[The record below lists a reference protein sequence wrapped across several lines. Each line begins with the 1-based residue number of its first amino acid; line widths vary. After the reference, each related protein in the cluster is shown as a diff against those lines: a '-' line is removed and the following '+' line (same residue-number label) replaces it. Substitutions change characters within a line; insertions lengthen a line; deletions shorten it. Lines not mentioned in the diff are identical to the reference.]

1 MRRRARLACGPLLAV
16 AFAGCGPVD
25 PRPPHRTPAYL
36 KGRARIERLAPRLV
50 QEDGPYRAG
59 WARVRIRAPEGAP
72 VAGYRRGDRPHEGER
87 DPLYV
92 RAFAI
97 AVEGGLPVVF
107 LTADLIAAERGYTEV
122 VRDRLE
128 AELPRERLR
137 FSATHTHSGLG
148 GYVARFPFELTT
160 GPFQAETFDA
170 VVEAHVEAAHLALHH
185 MAPARVGHAEASAPG
200 VCKNRVESGARVDEV
215 LSVLHLE
222 HAEGGA
228 RAALLSHG
236 CHAVVW
242 RADHHQLSADFPGA
256 IAARLEGRALDVLG
270 FVAGGVGNAEPA
282 LPTVEAMA
290 EALIEPL
297 QSALAAARAGA
308 RPSGRFMTTQ
318 VELPTPRLQVQL
330 LSGLALWSPLSEA
343 VLAPRFSLELTV
355 IDEAA
360 LFGLPVELAGH
371 LAAAWREHAARRGLR
386 LVFLGF
392 NGDYLGYVNARETFD
407 LPTERRGPGYHNEL
421 VTLSFLGPAG
431 AELVLGWG
439 EALLESAGYR

>member
-1 MRRRARLACGPLLAV
+1 MRRGASAACGLVLAV
-16 AFAGCGPVD
+16 AFAACGPVD

-36 KGRARIERLAPRLV
+36 EGQARIQRLAPRLR
-50 QEDGPYRAG
+50 QEHGPYQAG
-59 WARVRIRAPEGAP
+59 WARVRIPAPAGAP
-72 VAGYRRGDRPHEGER
+72 VAGYRRGDHAHEGER
-87 DPLYV
+87 DPLHV

-107 LTADLIAAERGYTEV
+107 LTADLIAAERGYTEA

-160 GPFQAETFDA
+160 GAFHAAAFDA
-170 VVEAHVEAAHLALHH
+170 VVEAHVEATRLALHH
-185 MAPARVGHAEASAPG
+185 MAPARVGHAEALAPG
-200 VCKNRVESGARVDEV
+200 VCKNRVEPGAPVDEV

-222 HAEGGA
+222 HTEGGA

-242 RADHHQLSADFPGA
+242 RADHRQLSSDFPGA
-256 IAARLEGRALDVLG
+256 LSARLEGRALDVLG

-282 LPTVEAMA
+282 LPSVEAMA

-297 QSALAAARAGA
+297 QSALAVARARA
-308 RPSGRFMTTQ
+308 RPSGRLMTTQ

-343 VLAPRFSLELTV
+343 VLAPRFSIELTV
-355 IDEAA
+355 IDEVA
-360 LFGLPVELAGH
+360 LLGLPVELAGH
-371 LAAAWREHAARRGLR
+371 LAAGWREHAARRGLQ

-392 NGDYLGYVNARETFD
+392 NGDYLGYVNARETFE
-407 LPTERRGPGYHNEL
+407 LPKERRGPGYHNEL
-421 VTLSFLGPAG
+421 VTLSFLGPPG

-439 EALLESAGYR
+439 EALLERAGYR